1 LLVLGFGA
9 LADLVIAT
17 AAYYVAV
24 SRRAREA

>member
-9 LADLVIAT
+9 LVDLVIAI